1 MYIIWMYGFG
11 VDKMEDT
18 VITLTKDF
26 GITGGTILFL
36 LIFFSKRI
44 EQLTSLLMAVK
55 NLQEKRQDQER
66 RLTELEKKVDE
77 LTKKDR
83 DRQ

>member
-1 MYIIWMYGFG
+1 MYGFG
-11 VDKMEDT
+11 REKMEDA

-55 NLQEKRQDQER
+55 NLQEKRLDQER
-66 RLTELEKKVDE
+66 RLIDLERKIDE
-77 LTKKDR
+77 LSKKDR
-83 DRQ
+83 DK

>member
-1 MYIIWMYGFG
+1 
-11 VDKMEDT
+11 MEDA

-55 NLQEKRQDQER
+55 NLQEKRLDQER
-66 RLTELEKKVDE
+66 RLIDLERKIDE
-77 LTKKDR
+77 LSKKDR
-83 DRQ
+83 DK

>member
-1 MYIIWMYGFG
+1 
-11 VDKMEDT
+11 MEDT

-44 EQLTSLLMAVK
+44 EQLTSLLRSVEH
-55 NLQEKRQDQER
+55 LQER
-66 RLTELEKKVDE
+66 RQDLEKRFEDLERKIE
-77 LTKKDR
+77 EMKKER
-83 DRQ
+83 DKK